1 MSLLVEEPGPLLLV
15 QDLGRAGSMHLGVP
29 PSGALDPDALA
40 QANRLVGN
48 DRQAAGLEILLGG
61 VRIRAEHATRIAVT
75 GALVGLSI
83 GGRAASWGTAESV
96 RAGELVEI
104 DPARKGIRSWL
115 AVAGGIDTAP
125 VLGSRSTDTL
135 SRLGPE
141 PVVAG
146 DRLPVGP
153 PAASDQ
159 RDLADP
165 THHADAASAVAV
177 PRPHPA
183 VVELPLLLGP
193 RRDWFTEEAV
203 ASLFDQEY
211 AVEPD
216 SSRTALRLAAGR
228 PLERRRREELPSE
241 GIVTGAVQ
249 VPASGQPLV
258 FLADHPVTGGYP
270 VIGVVSSEALA
281 ACAQARP
288 GDRLRF
294 RRSRPQQGPR
304 PPAR

>member
-48 DRQAAGLEILLGG
+48 DRRAAGLEILLGG
-61 VRIRAEHATRIAVT
+61 VRIRVEHATRIAVT
-75 GALVGLSI
+75 GAQVGLSI

-104 DPARKGIRSWL
+104 DPARDGIRSWL
-115 AVAGGIDTAP
+115 AVAGGIDAAP

-135 SRLGPE
+135 TRLGPE

-153 PAASDQ
+153 PAGSDQ
-159 RDLADP
+159 RGLADP
-165 THHADAASAVAV
+165 TDHADAASAIAV
-177 PRPHPA
+177 PRPHLD

-203 ASLFDQEY
+203 ATLFDQEY
-211 AVEPD
+211 AVEAD
-216 SSRTALRLAAGR
+216 SSRTALRLAGDG
-228 PLERRRREELPSE
+228 PLERGRREELPSE

-270 VIGVVSSEALA
+270 VIGVVSSEARA
-281 ACAQARP
+281 AWAQARP

-294 RRSRPQQGPR
+294 RRSRPQDGPR